1 MRKLKNV
8 KKKKKLENDLA
19 DTEKFN
25 NIRKKKNKL

>member
-8 KKKKKLENDLA
+8 KKKKKLENDLV